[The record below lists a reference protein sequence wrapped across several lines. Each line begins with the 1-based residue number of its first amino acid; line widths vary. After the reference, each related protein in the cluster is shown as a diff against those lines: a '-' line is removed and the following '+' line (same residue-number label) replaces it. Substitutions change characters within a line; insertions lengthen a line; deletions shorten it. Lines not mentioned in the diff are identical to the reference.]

1 MTKLTLQELE
11 RYLWEAADILRGNM
25 DASEFKNYIFGMI
38 FLKRVSDMFDERVEK
53 IREREKAAGSNEKD
67 AREAAY
73 DKDEHDIYVT
83 ERARWD
89 NIKDLKHDVGTELNK
104 AFEELEA
111 ENSFL
116 EGVMTT
122 VDYNNKERLPDNKLR
137 MLLSHFSKYRL
148 RNSDFERPDLLG
160 AAYEYLIKQFADSAG
175 KKAGEFYTPSEV
187 VKLIVRLLDPKEGM
201 SCYDPTAGSG
211 GMIIQSIHHVES
223 KGGNPNNMQLFAQ
236 ESNLGTWAI
245 CKMNMMLHGVLGAKI
260 WKGDTIRN
268 PRNLDESGRIMQF
281 DRVLANPPFSLKN
294 WGLEDVQEDGFHRFE
309 YGLPPQSYGD
319 LAFVQH
325 MVASLK
331 LNGKMATVVPHGV
344 LFRGASEGNIRRGMI
359 EKGDIIEAVIGLP
372 AKLFYGTG
380 IPAAIL
386 VINKNKDASRKGKVL
401 FIDASNEYEEGKNQ
415 NRLTDENIAKIVDAY
430 NKFEDVEKYAS
441 VVTKEQLKENVYNLN
456 IARYIDTSEEE
467 EEIDLVA
474 VTERL
479 EELDVKE
486 KEIDSKVKG
495 YLKELGIM

>member
-1 MTKLTLQELE
+1 MAKVTLQELE

-25 DASEFKNYIFGMI
+25 DASEFKNYIFGII
-38 FLKRVSDMFDERVEK
+38 FLKRMSDMFDERVEG
-53 IREREKAAGSNEKD
+53 IVAREKASGASDED
-67 AREAAY
+67 AMEVAY

-83 ERARWD
+83 DRARWD
-89 NIKDLKHDVGTELNK
+89 NIKDLKHDIGTELNK
-104 AFEELEA
+104 AFEEMEA

-137 MLLSHFSKYRL
+137 MLLAHFSKYRL
-148 RNSDFERPDLLG
+148 RNSDFENPDLLG

-175 KKAGEFYTPSEV
+175 KKAGEFYTPTEV
-187 VKLIVRLLDPKEGM
+187 VKLIVKVLDPIEGM
-201 SCYDPTAGSG
+201 SCYDPTAGSA
-211 GMIIQSIHHVES
+211 GMLIQSIHHVES
-223 KGGNPNNMQLFAQ
+223 KGGNPNNMALFGQ

-268 PRNLDESGRIMQF
+268 PRNLDEAGRIQQF

-294 WGLEDVQEDGFHRFE
+294 WGREDVMEDGFHRFE
-309 YGLPPQSYGD
+309 YGLPPESYGD

-344 LFRGASEGNIRRGMI
+344 LFRGAAEGNIRKGMI

-386 VINKNKDASRKGKVL
+386 VINKNKDTNRKDKVL

-415 NRLTDENIAKIVDAY
+415 NRLTDANIAKIVDTY
-430 NKFEDVEKYAS
+430 NKFENVEKYAS
-441 VVTKEQLKENVYNLN
+441 VVMRDKLKENDYNLN

-467 EEIDLVA
+467 EEIDLIA

-479 EELDVKE
+479 ANLEVKE
-486 KEIDSKVKG
+486 REVDGKVKG
-495 YLKELGIM
+495 YLKELGII